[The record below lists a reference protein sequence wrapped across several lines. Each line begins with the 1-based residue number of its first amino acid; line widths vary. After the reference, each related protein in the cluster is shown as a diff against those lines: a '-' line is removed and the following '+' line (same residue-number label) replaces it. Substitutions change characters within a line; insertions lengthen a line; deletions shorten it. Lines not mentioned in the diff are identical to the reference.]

1 MTPEESQLRFVAAAL
16 AMQGIVGGAQP
27 GWIKPGDAPEIAKRS
42 VALAD
47 ALLLELQK
55 PVPTV

>member
-1 MTPEESQLRFVAAAL
+1 MTPEDSQLRFVAAAL
-16 AMQGIVGGAQP
+16 AMQGIVSDSTN
-27 GWIKPGDAPEIAKRS
+27 GWVKPGDAPEVAKRA